1 MARAAPVDHRT
12 SKVPRGSAK
21 PGSASSTCAPSAANA
36 NAALATRPAISG
48 STAAK
53 PSSGLNAIRSP
64 ATPSSSPAP
73 NERAAGGS
81 CCQSRAS
88 GAAITSS
95 ISARSATVRAIGPTC
110 ETGPNGL
117 AGQAGTRPNVG
128 LRPGSPQNAHGIRIE
143 PPPSV
148 PSASGTIPAASA
160 AELPPLEPPGV
171 MRGSHGLR
179 VTPVSAL
186 SVTPFQPSSGVV
198 VLPGSTAPERR
209 SEATT
214 GASSSHGPAGSIAV
228 EPRSV
233 GQPWVTSRS
242 LTPTG
247 TPSSGPAG
255 SPRAQRASD
264 ARAPVSA
271 ASASTRQNALSSPS
285 RSSIRA
291 SAASASSTGERSPAR

>member
-1 MARAAPVDHRT
+1 M
-12 SKVPRGSAK
+12 
-21 PGSASSTCAPSAANA
+21 
-36 NAALATRPAISG
+36 
-48 STAAK
+48 
-53 PSSGLNAIRSP
+53 
-64 ATPSSSPAP
+64 
-73 NERAAGGS
+73 
-81 CCQSRAS
+81 
-88 GAAITSS
+88 
-95 ISARSATVRAIGPTC
+95 RAIGPTC

-128 LRPGSPQNAHGIRIE
+128 LSPGSPQNAHGIRIE

-148 PSASGTIPAASA
+148 PSASGTMPAASA

-171 MRGSHGLR
+171 FRRSHGLR

-233 GQPWVTSRS
+233 GQPLVTSRS
-242 LTPTG
+242 LIDDRHAVERPG
-247 TPSSGPAG
+247 RLAAAPALLGGARLGQRRLAVDEAERVELAVALRDPRQGRLRRLDGRALARAVGGDELGGGRRRHAHPSSPVAAGRSGRGSTATTSRRTGGPVP
-255 SPRAQRASD
+255 SPGC
-264 ARAPVSA
+264 
-271 ASASTRQNALSSPS
+271 
-285 RSSIRA
+285 
-291 SAASASSTGERSPAR
+291 SSTIRLWQAVTPEPQ